1 MEKTTGS
8 TGSTGEG
15 CTERIRA
22 ASASEW
28 TSLGARWRSRLVET
42 EYLIVVLF
50 PSSAWERAFEKLC
63 FMRRR
68 LARWKRSFALDVPKR
83 RLHEAGLARTH
94 ENRHCGSFSG
104 YFHGSLETMLN
115 DDDYIL

>member
-8 TGSTGEG
+8 TGNTGEG

-28 TSLGARWRSRLVET
+28 RSRLVET
-42 EYLIVVLF
+42 EYPIVALF

-94 ENRHCGSFSG
+94 ENRHFGSFSG